1 MTRLRTV
8 SKHPEQLET
17 TPLIAESHHYD
28 DPLAP
33 QKLIFLEAVNQQRCV
48 INSPQRNSQL
58 TNTIPFFIVLL
69 VMAFYTLF
77 GFVDNHIATKNSIE
91 IMAKHVEE
99 KYGHK
104 KEQNMLSAK
113 LIELYKPYFGKDKIS
128 LWEYIKAYDSGN
140 FVIDG
145 QYDKYLILG
154 WLIFFPGFLWLFGY
168 LSFFTPPVYL
178 IADRQRGILY
188 SYGMGKVRLTRY
200 KEAQFGYAGNMLAIK
215 LYGIN
220 EKTGQLKTILYR
232 PNVSHYSSFLTS
244 TDSENHRFITFLN
257 AYMQQGRDAVS
268 PVDYQARKPFLSFG
282 KNPLPADFEQQVKQI
297 LAKLDQEK
305 KTMRK
310 IDKEGTE

>member
-1 MTRLRTV
+1 MTSLRTV

-17 TPLIAESHHYD
+17 TSLIAESHHYD
-28 DPLAP
+28 DPLEP
-33 QKLIFLEAVNQQRCV
+33 KKLVFLEAVNQQRCV

-69 VMAFYTLF
+69 VMACYTLF
-77 GFVDNHIATKNSIE
+77 GFVDNHIGKKMSIE
-91 IMAKHVEE
+91 QMAKHIEE
-99 KYGHK
+99 KYGNRSNLDPETFK
-104 KEQNMLSAK
+104 M
-113 LIELYKPYFGKDKIS
+113 IESYKPFFNKEKIS
-128 LWEYIKAYDSGN
+128 WWEYIKAYNSGEFFIDS
-140 FVIDG
+140 
-145 QYDKYLILG
+145 QYDKYLVIG

-220 EKTGQLKTILYR
+220 EKTDQLKTVLYR

-282 KNPLPADFEQQVKQI
+282 KNPLPADFEQQVEQI
-297 LAKLDQEK
+297 LVKLDQEK
-305 KTMRK
+305 
-310 IDKEGTE
+310 EHHA

>member
-17 TPLIAESHHYD
+17 TPLVAESHHYD

-33 QKLIFLEAVNQQRCV
+33 QKLVFLEAVNQQRCV

-69 VMAFYTLF
+69 VMACYTLF
-77 GFVDNHIATKNSIE
+77 GFVDNHIGKKMSIE
-91 IMAKHVEE
+91 QMAKHIEE
-99 KYGHK
+99 KYGNRSNLDPETFK
-104 KEQNMLSAK
+104 M
-113 LIELYKPYFGKDKIS
+113 IESYKPFFNKERIS
-128 LWEYIKAYDSGN
+128 WWEYIKAYNSGEFFIDS
-140 FVIDG
+140 
-145 QYDKYLILG
+145 QYDKYLVIG

-257 AYMQQGRDAVS
+257 AYMQQGRDTVS
-268 PVDYQARKPFLSFG
+268 SVDYQARKPFLSFG
-282 KNPLPADFEQQVKQI
+282 KNPLPANFEQQVEQI

-305 KTMRK
+305 
-310 IDKEGTE
+310 EHHA

>member
-17 TPLIAESHHYD
+17 TPLVAESHHYD

-33 QKLIFLEAVNQQRCV
+33 QKLVFLEAVNQQRCV

-58 TNTIPFFIVLL
+58 TNTIPFFIILL
-69 VMAFYTLF
+69 VMAVYTLF

-178 IADRQRGILY
+178 TADRQRGILY

-305 KTMRK
+305 KTIRK

>member
-1 MTRLRTV
+1 M
-8 SKHPEQLET
+8 
-17 TPLIAESHHYD
+17 AESHHYD

-33 QKLIFLEAVNQQRCV
+33 QKLVFLEAVNQQRCV

-282 KNPLPADFEQQVKQI
+282 KNPLPADFEQQVEQI

-305 KTMRK
+305 KHHA
-310 IDKEGTE
+310 

>member
-1 MTRLRTV
+1 MTNLRTV

-28 DPLAP
+28 DPLEP
-33 QKLIFLEAVNQQRCV
+33 QKLVFLESVNQQRCV

-178 IADRQRGILY
+178 TADRQRGILY

-268 PVDYQARKPFLSFG
+268 PVNYQARKPFLSFG

-305 KTMRK
+305 KK
-310 IDKEGTE
+310 HA

>member
-178 IADRQRGILY
+178 IADRQRGMLY

-215 LYGIN
+215 LYSIN

>member
-178 IADRQRGILY
+178 IADKQRGILY

-297 LAKLDQEK
+297 LAKLDQE
-305 KTMRK
+305 
-310 IDKEGTE
+310 

>member
-178 IADRQRGILY
+178 IADKQRGILY

-282 KNPLPADFEQQVKQI
+282 KNPLPADFEQQVEQI

-305 KTMRK
+305 KTMCK

>member
-28 DPLAP
+28 DPLEP
-33 QKLIFLEAVNQQRCV
+33 QKLVFLESVNQQRCV

-178 IADRQRGILY
+178 TADRQRGILY

>member
-1 MTRLRTV
+1 MTNLRTV

-17 TPLIAESHHYD
+17 TPLVAESHHYD

-33 QKLIFLEAVNQQRCV
+33 QKLVFLKAVNQQRCV

-282 KNPLPADFEQQVKQI
+282 KNPLPADFEQQVEQI

-305 KTMRK
+305 KHHA
-310 IDKEGTE
+310 

>member
-1 MTRLRTV
+1 MTNLRTV

-17 TPLIAESHHYD
+17 TPLIAESYHYD

-33 QKLIFLEAVNQQRCV
+33 QKLVFLEAVNQQRCV

-69 VMAFYTLF
+69 VMACYTLF
-77 GFVDNHIATKNSIE
+77 GFVDNHIGKKMSIE
-91 IMAKHVEE
+91 QMAKHIEE
-99 KYGHK
+99 KYGNRSNLDPETFK
-104 KEQNMLSAK
+104 M
-113 LIELYKPYFGKDKIS
+113 IESYKPFFNKERIS
-128 LWEYIKAYDSGN
+128 WWEYIKAYNSGEFFIDS
-140 FVIDG
+140 
-145 QYDKYLILG
+145 QYDKYLVIG

-178 IADRQRGILY
+178 TADRQRGILY

-220 EKTGQLKTILYR
+220 EKTGQLKTLLYR
-232 PNVSHYSSFLTS
+232 PNVSHYSSILTS

-268 PVDYQARKPFLSFG
+268 SVDYQARKPFLSFG
-282 KNPLPADFEQQVKQI
+282 KNPLPADFELQVEQI

-305 KTMRK
+305 
-310 IDKEGTE
+310 EHHA

>member
-282 KNPLPADFEQQVKQI
+282 KNPLPADFEQQVEQI

-305 KTMRK
+305 KNMRK

>member
-1 MTRLRTV
+1 MTNLRTV

-28 DPLAP
+28 DPLEP
-33 QKLIFLEAVNQQRCV
+33 QKLVFLESVNQQRCV

-178 IADRQRGILY
+178 TADRQRGILY

-215 LYGIN
+215 LYSIN

-268 PVDYQARKPFLSFG
+268 PVNYQARKPFLSFG

-305 KTMRK
+305 KK
-310 IDKEGTE
+310 HA

>member
-28 DPLAP
+28 DPLEP
-33 QKLIFLEAVNQQRCV
+33 QKLVFLESVNQQRCV

>member
-1 MTRLRTV
+1 
-8 SKHPEQLET
+8 
-17 TPLIAESHHYD
+17 
-28 DPLAP
+28 
-33 QKLIFLEAVNQQRCV
+33 
-48 INSPQRNSQL
+48 NSQL

-215 LYGIN
+215 LYSIN

-282 KNPLPADFEQQVKQI
+282 KNPLPADFEQQVEQI

-305 KTMRK
+305 KHHA
-310 IDKEGTE
+310 

>member
-1 MTRLRTV
+1 MTSLRTV

-17 TPLIAESHHYD
+17 TPLVAESHHYD

-33 QKLIFLEAVNQQRCV
+33 QKLVFLKAVNQQRCV

-69 VMAFYTLF
+69 VMACYTLF
-77 GFVDNHIATKNSIE
+77 GFVDNHIGKKMSIE
-91 IMAKHVEE
+91 QMAKHIEE
-99 KYGHK
+99 KYGNRSNLDPETFK
-104 KEQNMLSAK
+104 M
-113 LIELYKPYFGKDKIS
+113 IESYKPFFNKERIS
-128 LWEYIKAYDSGN
+128 WWEYIKAYNSGEFFIDS
-140 FVIDG
+140 
-145 QYDKYLILG
+145 QYDKYLVIG

-178 IADRQRGILY
+178 IADRQREILY
-188 SYGMGKVRLTRY
+188 SYGMGKVRLARY

-282 KNPLPADFEQQVKQI
+282 KNPLPADFEQQVEQI

-305 KTMRK
+305 KNMRK

>member
-17 TPLIAESHHYD
+17 TSLIAESHHYD
-28 DPLAP
+28 DPLEP
-33 QKLIFLEAVNQQRCV
+33 KKLVFLEAVNQQRCV

-69 VMAFYTLF
+69 VMACYTLF
-77 GFVDNHIATKNSIE
+77 GFIENHKSNYFTLQDNSNYFN
-91 IMAKHVEE
+91 E
-99 KYGHK
+99 KYGVDNLPIGLSNYLPYMK
-104 KEQNMLSAK
+104 VKEISIGTY
-113 LIELYKPYFGKDKIS
+113 LIDYYTDKI
-128 LWEYIKAYDSGN
+128 YRN
-140 FVIDG
+140 
-145 QYDKYLILG
+145 DKVKILMIIG

-282 KNPLPADFEQQVKQI
+282 KNPLPADFEQQVEQI

-305 KTMRK
+305 NIMGKT
-310 IDKEGTE
+310 DKEGTE

>member
-1 MTRLRTV
+1 MTNLRTV

-28 DPLAP
+28 DPLEP
-33 QKLIFLEAVNQQRCV
+33 QKLVFLESVNQQRCV

-268 PVDYQARKPFLSFG
+268 SVDYQARKPFLSFG
-282 KNPLPADFEQQVKQI
+282 KKPLPADFEQQVEQI

-305 KTMRK
+305 KTMCK

>member
-1 MTRLRTV
+1 MTNLRTV

-17 TPLIAESHHYD
+17 TPLVAESHHYD
-28 DPLAP
+28 DPLEP
-33 QKLIFLEAVNQQRCV
+33 QKLVFLEAVNQQRCV

-58 TNTIPFFIVLL
+58 TNTIPFFIILL
-69 VMAFYTLF
+69 VMAVYTLF

-178 IADRQRGILY
+178 TADRQRGILY

-268 PVDYQARKPFLSFG
+268 SVDYQARKPFLSFG

-305 KTMRK
+305 
-310 IDKEGTE
+310 EHHA

>member
-178 IADRQRGILY
+178 TADRQRGILY

-215 LYGIN
+215 LYSIN

-282 KNPLPADFEQQVKQI
+282 KNPLPADFEQQVEQI

-305 KTMRK
+305 KHHA
-310 IDKEGTE
+310 

>member
-305 KTMRK
+305 KTMCK

>member
-1 MTRLRTV
+1 MTNLRTV

-17 TPLIAESHHYD
+17 TPLVAESHHYD

-33 QKLIFLEAVNQQRCV
+33 QKLVFLKAVNQQRCV

-282 KNPLPADFEQQVKQI
+282 KNPLPADFEQQVEQI

-305 KTMRK
+305 
-310 IDKEGTE
+310 EHHA

>member
-282 KNPLPADFEQQVKQI
+282 KNPLPADFEQQVEQI
-297 LAKLDQEK
+297 LAKLDQ
-305 KTMRK
+305 
-310 IDKEGTE
+310 